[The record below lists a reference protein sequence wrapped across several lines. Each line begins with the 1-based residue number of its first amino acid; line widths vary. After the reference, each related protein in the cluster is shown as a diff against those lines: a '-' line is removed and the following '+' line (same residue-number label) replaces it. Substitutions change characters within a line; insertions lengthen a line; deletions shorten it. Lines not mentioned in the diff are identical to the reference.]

1 MSLPRRLLKELDQ
14 THAPELRE
22 NGIYY
27 LINEANARKGLALIF
42 GPENSVYA
50 HCPLLFQVEFPGE
63 YPHVSP
69 KVKILTSD
77 GVTRFHPNLY
87 IDGKV
92 CMSILG
98 TWTGPEWIAS
108 MTISTV
114 LISIQSLLD
123 DNPITNEPGFDK
135 YTLANSKAKDYADFV
150 QMRIVSRTFR
160 MLCQWKEG
168 NMPNEWLGFE
178 DIIEERGQKS
188 YDALLALIKEK
199 AVGDEVSYKNLVYS
213 MSGETCWKALAS
225 HADKIGQQATL

>member
-1 MSLPRRLLKELDQ
+1 MKELDQ

-50 HCPLLFQVEFPGE
+50 HCPLLFQVEFPAE

-98 TWTGPEWIAS
+98 TWAGPEWIAS

-150 QMRIVSRTFR
+150 QMRIVARTFR
-160 MLCQWKEG
+160 MLCQWKGG

-199 AVGDEVSYKNLVYS
+199 AAGEEVVYKNLVYS

-225 HADKIGQQATL
+225 LASTVMC